1 MIYKLEGF
9 YEDYRLVK
17 NIDTT
22 KDEFLNLILDT
33 IKRYCDNIKLIE
45 PEDAEILKK
54 NNVLAVTNEKE
65 RSILCYPREDA
76 LLYAIADIMPKYFYI
91 SEHFEYKNSLQ
102 RTLVNGYNLNTLE
115 ILSDFNGWSWDSNI
129 KQKKDF
135 QDNLIYQNFAII
147 FGNLFLEEWKERKTK
162 DVDSFNEVKKYFAKT
177 NYFDSLC
184 KYLVFGLTDKEK
196 TKTNKELEAKVKELE
211 KISDKWTYFEEIKTS
226 KLKYLKEL
234 EKLTLTLNNKDLM
247 RKEYLEK
254 NKKLSAEK
262 RIATLGTY
270 KKMLDA
276 RKEKVVNEISR
287 LTASMNPVNYMNY
300 KRELEK
306 FIQINSKEEE
316 NKDEIVIQLQKEFIK
331 ALKDTCFETEDVE
344 SLKNLIFKIRY
355 YRYLYVTEEKQ
366 VKDIPELNVEV
377 NKALKQVIQK
387 LVAREELRKIAND
400 NALNEEIIANILDT
414 KVIDL
419 EAIRFEMD
427 IQENCLHI
435 KTYEKEVFEKEF
447 EIAGTFSKKN
457 FDVKQKKVYKLFM

>member
-1 MIYKLEGF
+1 MS
-9 YEDYRLVK
+9 
-17 NIDTT
+17 
-22 KDEFLNLILDT
+22 
-33 IKRYCDNIKLIE
+33 
-45 PEDAEILKK
+45 
-54 NNVLAVTNEKE
+54 AV
-65 RSILCYPREDA
+65 
-76 LLYAIADIMPKYFYI
+76 
-91 SEHFEYKNSLQ
+91 
-102 RTLVNGYNLNTLE
+102 
-115 ILSDFNGWSWDSNI
+115 
-129 KQKKDF
+129 
-135 QDNLIYQNFAII
+135 
-147 FGNLFLEEWKERKTK
+147 
-162 DVDSFNEVKKYFAKT
+162 
-177 NYFDSLC
+177 
-184 KYLVFGLTDKEK
+184 
-196 TKTNKELEAKVKELE
+196 
-211 KISDKWTYFEEIKTS
+211 
-226 KLKYLKEL
+226 
-234 EKLTLTLNNKDLM
+234 
-247 RKEYLEK
+247 
-254 NKKLSAEK
+254 K

-316 NKDEIVIQLQKEFIK
+316 NKDEIVIELQKEFIK